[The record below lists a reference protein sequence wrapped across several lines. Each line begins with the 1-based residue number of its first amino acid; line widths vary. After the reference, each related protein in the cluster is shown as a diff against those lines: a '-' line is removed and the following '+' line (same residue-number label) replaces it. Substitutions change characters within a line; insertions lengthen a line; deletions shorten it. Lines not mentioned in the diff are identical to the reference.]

1 MKSFVKVH
9 LFPLRYAEQWKQR
22 PKVDGVVAGGW
33 GDGGGQRSVGT
44 GFQFY
49 EVKRVLGMA
58 ARQGEC
64 TQSH

>member
-33 GDGGGQRSVGT
+33 GDGGAAFGGDRVSVLRGEESPGDGCST
-44 GFQFY
+44 G
-49 EVKRVLGMA
+49 
-58 ARQGEC
+58 
-64 TQSH
+64 